1 MVNKLS
7 LIIIFISCLVFNNR
21 AIAVP
26 QTPFEIVITEKS
38 VVYGKS
44 FNLKIK
50 IRKSSEINLPILL
63 KPLDEKFNYETSIF
77 DENNSHF
84 EYIIKLRPT
93 EIGSI
98 IIPSLKWNDFI
109 SQSTSIHVKPAL
121 SNNNGLIKVAIGKI
135 NTTPWVR
142 EQVIIR
148 ASILTDDK
156 NIVLER
162 KNLREK
168 GIDSYLIPQS
178 TSIIQSNKQ
187 TKYRHTI
194 GWSIFFLYTQNKSLQ
209 LPEIEYLKDSIP
221 KYKFNLRKVN
231 ISVKKLPIYISPIIP
246 IGEVS
251 LKSQYLSQSSFM
263 TKPNKTS
270 IIQYQLVGSGI
281 PAKWLPSISQRYN
294 LNNQLTI
301 QYSHIKTA
309 LNNKLEPNGLVG
321 QKTVDIAFTPLNN
334 GRVAIENLNF
344 QYFDPK
350 LGMLKTLTYKP
361 KTLISLNWFIQIFL
375 LIAII
380 YISLLG
386 FVKLINIVKRKLI
399 SLKQLSLAKKLLLNA
414 SKPTDIILALQQFSL
429 SEGWPTNLSLNQ
441 WGLRFNKKYVDIYCL
456 NDSIRMLNQDL
467 YSKEDIRINN
477 CDVIKDNLLNAINNL
492 KKKPI
497 NFRRKIRLVDEYR
510 QY

>member
-1 MVNKLS
+1 MVNKFS
-7 LIIIFISCLVFNNR
+7 LIVILISCLVFNSR
-21 AIAVP
+21 AIAAA

-63 KPLDEKFNYETSIF
+63 KPLDEKFNYEISLF

-93 EIGSI
+93 EIGNI
-98 IIPSLKWNDFI
+98 IIPSLKWNDFN
-109 SQSTSIHVKPAL
+109 SQSTSIRVKPAL
-121 SNNNGLIKVAIGKI
+121 SYNNALVKVAIDKI
-135 NTTPWVR
+135 NTAPWVR

-148 ASILTDDK
+148 ASIITDDK

-162 KNLREK
+162 KNFREK

-178 TSIIQSNKQ
+178 TSIVKSNGSNKY
-187 TKYRHTI
+187 KHTI
-194 GWSIFFLYTQNKSLQ
+194 GWSIFFLYTQNTLLE

-221 KYKFNLRKVN
+221 KYKFNLRKIN

-246 IGEVS
+246 IGRIS
-251 LKSQYLSQSSFM
+251 LKSQYLTQSSFM

-270 IIQYQLVGSGI
+270 IIQYQLIGSGI

-294 LNNQLTI
+294 SNNQLTI

-334 GRVAIENLNF
+334 GRVAIENLNI

-361 KTLISLNWFIQIFL
+361 KTLISLNWFIQIVL
-375 LIAII
+375 LIAVI
-380 YISLLG
+380 YILLLG
-386 FVKLINIVKRKLI
+386 LAKLNRIVKQKII

-414 SKPTDIILALQQFSL
+414 LKSIEIVSALQQFSL

-441 WGLRFNKKYVDIYCL
+441 WWLRFNKKYVDIYCL

-477 CDVIKDNLLNAINNL
+477 SDVIKDNLLNAINNL

-497 NFRRKIRLVDEYR
+497 NFRKKIRLVEEYR